1 MRIWKTAPEVT
12 DRQVVELPE
21 GAKLLSVQMQHGRP
35 CLWALVNELAKI
47 EKIVVAIYGTGNPMP
62 EDPGVYISTFQIPEH
77 GLVFHAFE
85 IPTLTR
91 GVTP

>member
-1 MRIWKTAPEVT
+1 
-12 DRQVVELPE
+12 
-21 GAKLLSVQMQHGRP
+21 MQLQRNQP
-35 CLWALVNELAKI
+35 CLWALVNELAKM

-62 EDPGVYISTFQIPEH
+62 EEPSIYISTFQVPEH

-91 GVTP
+91 GVAP